1 MSIIRKSLLLAISG
15 AILASVPLAA
25 ARWHSPIHPGDHVF
39 DAKRFADSVK
49 ETAEMVKNVRNSYE
63 KLRNAGIYNLAA
75 NITGFEDAYNNAAES
90 INNLSNGNTLININ
104 KNAKDAESYKYIST
118 DEAMHDMGGIERTLR
133 NESSERKLA
142 ELEVIANTIKNTSGR
157 DNDINNIITQQDNG
171 VLAERQKANAVAI
184 LQNINDIDAIRMRSA
199 LFVDDI
205 QSQEESFAAER
216 LEEQKLKKAVFKGY
230 DPYHP
235 TDEQRIEM
243 DRVSKDLGFMR
254 IGE

>member
-1 MSIIRKSLLLAISG
+1 MSILRKSLLLAISG
-15 AILASVPLAA
+15 AILASIPLAA
-25 ARWHSPIHPGDHVF
+25 AKWHAPIHPGDHVF

-75 NITGFEDAYNNAAES
+75 NITGFEDAYNIAAES

-104 KNAKDAESYKYIST
+104 KNGKDAESYKYIST
-118 DEAMHDMGGIERTLR
+118 DEAMYDIGGIERRLR
-133 NESSERKLA
+133 NESSERKLT
-142 ELEVIANTIKNTSGR
+142 ELEVMNNTIKNTVDR
-157 DNDINNIITQQDNG
+157 DNVINSIIMQQDDG
-171 VLAERQKANAVAI
+171 VLAERQKASAVSI
-184 LQNINDIDAIRMRSA
+184 LQSVNHIDAIRMRSA

>member
-1 MSIIRKSLLLAISG
+1 
-15 AILASVPLAA
+15 
-25 ARWHSPIHPGDHVF
+25 
-39 DAKRFADSVK
+39 
-49 ETAEMVKNVRNSYE
+49 
-63 KLRNAGIYNLAA
+63 
-75 NITGFEDAYNNAAES
+75 
-90 INNLSNGNTLININ
+90 
-104 KNAKDAESYKYIST
+104 
-118 DEAMHDMGGIERTLR
+118 MGGIERRLR

-142 ELEVIANTIKNTSGR
+142 ELEVIANTIKNKYDR
-157 DNDINNIITQQDNG
+157 ENAINNIITQQDKG
-171 VLAERQKANAVAI
+171 ILAERQKANALAI

-230 DPYHP
+230 DPYYP
-235 TDEQRIEM
+235 TDEQKIEM